1 MVIIN
6 FNNIM
11 LQYFYIVQNFERQL
25 GWKVA
30 VDIIRLDMELG
41 NCVL

>member
-1 MVIIN
+1 MIIIN
-6 FNNIM
+6 FNNIT
-11 LQYFYIVQNFERQL
+11 LQYFYIVQNFERQI
-25 GWKVA
+25 GWKVD